1 MTTLSPIEVYFSSA
15 YADFYINGEQDRS
28 DVLFYFSDPIKR
40 PLGCSM
46 RIKVSSIVIPLSFT
60 LINEDNDTLVV
71 NGTPYTLTHGNYNA
85 VNLKTHLNS
94 VLSGLGITAAFD
106 SITEKYTFTRGAP
119 FTFNS
124 TSTCFLLL
132 GFTNVDHSSVGNSL
146 TSDSV
151 VNLSGAVNELYIDI
165 PSISTLNL
173 NSKTGQRTSI
183 IKSIPVAASP
193 GTVLFWENRTDSSV
207 LIQDDVISFFHIRLL
222 GEDLSTP
229 VRFNSQDW
237 NLTLEIG
244 FTPQANQTE
253 LTMKDFNGVL
263 NYRAELLK
271 VGPQGGALALPTS
284 KPA

>member
-15 YADFYINGEQDRS
+15 YADFYLNGEQDRS
-28 DVLFYFSDPIKR
+28 DVIFYFSDPIKR
-40 PLGCSM
+40 PLGFSM
-46 RIKVSSIVIPLSFT
+46 RVKVSSIVIPLSFT
-60 LINEDNDTLVV
+60 LINEDNDILVV

-85 VNLKTHLNS
+85 VQLRTHLNT
-94 VLSGLGITAAFD
+94 VLAGLGITSTFN
-106 SITEKYTFTRGAP
+106 SITEKFTFTRASP

-132 GFTNVDHSSVGNSL
+132 GFTDVDHPSVANSL

-151 VNLSGAVNELYIDI
+151 VNLSGAVNELYIDV
-165 PSISTLNL
+165 PNISTLNL

-183 IKSIPVAASP
+183 VKSIPVAASP

-222 GEDLSTP
+222 GEDLTTP

-237 NLTLEIG
+237 NLTLEIS
-244 FTPQANQTE
+244 FAPQVNQTE
-253 LTMKDFNGVL
+253 LTMKDFDEVIKYRTQVL
-263 NYRAELLK
+263 D
-271 VGPQGGALALPTS
+271 GP
-284 KPA
+284 KK